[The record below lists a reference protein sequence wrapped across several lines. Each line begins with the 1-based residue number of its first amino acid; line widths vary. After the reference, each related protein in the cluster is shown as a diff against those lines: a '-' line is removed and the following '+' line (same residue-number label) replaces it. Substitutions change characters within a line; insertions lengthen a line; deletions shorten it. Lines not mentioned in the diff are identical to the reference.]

1 MEELI
6 FYRILLP
13 LLAACNL
20 ALGLMTLGGLGRP
33 GWIGAVELGT
43 GAVCCAIGGGLVAA
57 ALSKSY
63 WTRAMRRQVAVWR
76 QVSDALIRW
85 LDETRV
91 TDEALARLHAS
102 LSDALIPDTKR
113 EPAASPAARTT
124 P

>member
-43 GAVCCAIGGGLVAA
+43 GAICCAIGGGLVAA

>member
-6 FYRILLP
+6 FYRVLLP

-20 ALGLMTLGGLGRP
+20 ALGIMTLGGLKRS
-33 GWIGAVELGT
+33 GWIGAVELGS

-57 ALSKSY
+57 VLSKSY

-102 LSDALIPDTKR
+102 LTEALIPNRQR
-113 EPAASPAARTT
+113 EPQTSVLRRDG
-124 P
+124 